1 MNSLRVLVAEDEPL
15 ARERLVRL
23 LREGG
28 CEILAELEDGAS
40 LVAWMAEHP
49 DAPID
54 ALFLDIQMPGITG
67 LEALA
72 ELKNP
77 PLTVFVTA
85 HPGYALQAFDAAAI
99 DYVLKP
105 VALARFVVFQPQNGV
120 RSFHLCRGL
129 LSRQVEARCS
139 WI

>member
-1 MNSLRVLVAEDEPL
+1 MTKTVSQTLLAFRRSMDCYTQIMNSLRVLVAEDEPL

-40 LVAWMAEHP
+40 LVAWMVEHL
-49 DAPID
+49 DMHID

-77 PLTVFVTA
+77 PLTV
-85 HPGYALQAFDAAAI
+85 LNEAATRQG
-99 DYVLKP
+99 DQRPSSL
-105 VALARFVVFQPQNGV
+105 VA
-120 RSFHLCRGL
+120 
-129 LSRQVEARCS
+129 
-139 WI
+139 